1 MSVSRETICEQNVH
15 CLSCPLC
22 VLFTGKQCEDL
33 TDKEIEYILKE
44 VSLND

>member
-1 MSVSRETICEQNVH
+1 MNVSRETICSQQEH

-33 TDKEIEYILKE
+33 TAQEIEYILKGCE
-44 VSLND
+44 YK